1 MKDKRVLRWTVI
13 AITSISVA
21 LSAWAVSS
29 PVGSGPDDDFH
40 LASIWCGQ
48 GVREGLCEE
57 GSQPGY
63 YSVPGT
69 AISNSS
75 CFASQPDESGLCQEV
90 NGLLETNRINSSN
103 NSYPPLYYWTM
114 SWFASDDV
122 GTSVILMR
130 IVNALFAVGILALV
144 VLSIPKHLRI
154 VPVIAFT
161 ATLIPLGAF
170 LVASNNPSGLA
181 AISVISF
188 FASLVGLFSYSENKQ
203 RVPLIILA
211 VLSFVAGAGAREDTG
226 AYLLFAGGLAWLL
239 TSSKRNQKTPRI
251 LIGAGIVIGAV
262 IFMTIAFSSSSF
274 VGYFLRGADWFGG
287 VNTLGATFRN
297 LITLPDLWVGTFG
310 TWGLG
315 WLDTPL
321 PSSVWAITYGL
332 YFALVFGSMR
342 AFSKRQALA
351 TSLVLLALVVVP
363 MYTLSVNGLLVG
375 QIVQPRYLLPLLGL
389 LIGAAVYRESISGGV
404 SLSSGQLL
412 LIGLG
417 LAGTNTISLHTNLRR
432 YLTGLD
438 EYQVSLNF
446 GIEWWWVQRPSP
458 DAVLWLSPNYVW
470 IVGSIAF
477 ALFLFALWKLRSELG
492 IWTNGQ
498 QNTHDESTALDVDL
512 PEPTATKGSTLMGIF
527 AKKPQKE
534 ENTI

>member
-69 AISNSS
+69 AIFNST
-75 CFASQPDESGLCQEV
+75 CFASQPDESGFCPTV
-90 NGLLETNRINSSN
+90 DGLLETNRLNSSN
-103 NSYPPLYYWTM
+103 NSYPPLYYWAM
-114 SWFASDDV
+114 SWFASADV
-122 GTSVILMR
+122 EFSVILMR
-130 IVNALFAVGILALV
+130 IVNALFAVGILAIV
-144 VLSIPKHLRI
+144 ILSIPKHLRI

-181 AISVISF
+181 AISVIAF
-188 FASLVGLFSYSENKQ
+188 FASLLGLFSNPQYQK
-203 RVPLIILA
+203 RLPLILLA
-211 VLSFVAGAGAREDTG
+211 ALSFIVGAGAREDTG

-239 TSSKRNQKTPRI
+239 TSSVRNQKTPRI
-251 LIGAGIVIGAV
+251 LFGAV
-262 IFMTIAFSSSSF
+262 IVAGTVIFLTVAFSSNSF

-287 VNTLGATFRN
+287 VNTLGATVRN

-332 YFALVFGSMR
+332 YFALVFGSIR
-342 AFSKRQALA
+342 NFSKRQAMA
-351 TSLVLLALVVVP
+351 TSLALFALVAVP
-363 MYTLSVNGLLVG
+363 MYTLSVNGLIVG

-389 LIGAAVYRESISGGV
+389 LIGAAVYRDSINEGLT
-404 SLSSGQLL
+404 LSRGQLW

-417 LAGTNTISLHTNLRR
+417 LFGTNAIALHTNLRR

-438 EYQVSLNF
+438 EHQVSLNF
-446 GIEWWWVQRPSP
+446 EIEWWWVQRPSA
-458 DAVLWLSPNYVW
+458 DAVFWLSPNYVW
-470 IVGSIAF
+470 LVGLLGF
-477 ALFLFALWKLRSELG
+477 GLFLFALWKLRFELG
-492 IWTNGQ
+492 IATTGQ
-498 QNTHDESTALDVDL
+498 QIGKNESTDTDSDQS
-512 PEPTATKGSTLMGIF
+512 EPAAPKVEKFLGIF
-527 AKKPQKE
+527 SKR
-534 ENTI
+534 